1 MAQLREFKKQQT
13 RQTIAHAAT
22 DLFLRNG
29 FEGTTIADV
38 ADAAGVS
45 KMTVTNYFPR
55 KEDLFFD
62 MHEEVITGPARA
74 VAARPVGDS
83 ALDAVRRDYLQA
95 VQRQDALLGWTRPA
109 FTRLID
115 ESPVLR
121 ARLREMFDH
130 QEQALSVVLAEAA
143 GEQADCF
150 EPRHAAA
157 QLSTVLRLL
166 FGEAQRRVRS
176 GSTKDELFAALDR
189 TAVAAFA
196 RLEPSLAGYAVR
208 QAPADQEEPG
218 EPGNSE
224 DGPEEGPEEGER

>member
-13 RQTIAHAAT
+13 RQSITHAAT
-22 DLFLRNG
+22 ALFVERG

-38 ADAAGVS
+38 AEAAGVS

-74 VAARPVGDS
+74 FAARPVGES
-83 ALDAVRRDYLQA
+83 ALNAVRRDYLEA
-95 VQRQDALLGWTRPA
+95 VERHDALLGWTQPG
-109 FTRLID
+109 FTRLMD

-121 ARLREMFDH
+121 ARLREMYDH
-130 QEQALSVVLAEAA
+130 QEQALAVTLAEAVGDEPDA
-143 GEQADCF
+143 F

-166 FGEAQRRVRS
+166 FGEAQRRVRQ
-176 GSTKDELFAALDR
+176 GTTEAELFDVLGR
-189 TAVAAFA
+189 TAREAFA
-196 RLEPSLAGYAVR
+196 RLEPSLATYAVR
-208 QAPADQEEPG
+208 ESPHE
-218 EPGNSE
+218 
-224 DGPEEGPEEGER
+224 